1 LPTVADL
8 TLMTSRIP
16 ASSAFGPTSATLLLL
31 AAGPLTIW
39 SLVMF
44 LLCVTGEVD
53 LGFASSKAGP
63 FGLLVFS
70 FMGAL
75 ACRRA
80 INVLRARP
88 GGAARQ
94 SRIARAVML
103 IGIVAVAQVPVTM
116 WANQSFNDTLS
127 GPILL
132 LLIGGLAAAMGGGI
146 ASLWQRRT

>member
-1 LPTVADL
+1 
-8 TLMTSRIP
+8 MTSRLP

-39 SLVMF
+39 SMVMF
-44 LLCVTGEVD
+44 LMAISGEVD
-53 LGFASSKAGP
+53 LGFSSKAGP
-63 FGLLVFS
+63 LGLLVFS

-80 INVLRARP
+80 INVLRTRP

-103 IGIVAVAQVPVTM
+103 IGIVAVAQAPVTM
-116 WANQSFNDTLS
+116 WTNQSLGDTMS
-127 GPILL
+127 GPVLL
-132 LLIGGLAAAMGGGI
+132 LLIGGGVTAIGGGV
-146 ASLWQRRT
+146 ASLLHRRKPDNA